1 MDKVALRRQ
10 LIEQRLNLP
19 DRLGRADEAGRVLE
33 EIIATR
39 GPSSETNGLLGRAYK
54 DRWDAARQ
62 AGYAAWASV
71 ANAVAQFEP
80 VAIAVDPSQTARARR
95 MLDSAIEVAETVP
108 FDAASIQAGLRER
121 IVDDLGIK
129 PKFAFAPIR
138 VAISGRTVSPP
149 LFESMEILGR
159 DESLVRL
166 RALRGFV
173 G

>member
-1 MDKVALRRQ
+1 MAVERVAGPVELDVLRQAVPIIQERLVLLKDALPQ
-10 LIEQRLNLP
+10 L
-19 DRLGRADEAGRVLE
+19 DY
-33 EIIATR
+33 
-39 GPSSETNGLLGRAYK
+39 LLG
-54 DRWDAARQ
+54 DATLDP
-62 AGYAAWASV
+62 AAVEKLAD
-71 ANAVAQFEP
+71 NAAEV
-80 VAIAVDPSQTARARR
+80 
-95 MLDSAIEVAETVP
+95 LDAAIEVAETVP

>member
-1 MDKVALRRQ
+1 MTVLKD
-10 LIEQRLNLP
+10 IDERLL
-19 DRLGRADEAGRVLE
+19 DEALAWRAALE
-33 EIIATR
+33 SDDADWDGYTLWLEADARHREAFDQIALT
-39 GPSSETNGLLGRAYK
+39 
-54 DRWDAARQ
+54 
-62 AGYAAWASV
+62 
-71 ANAVAQFEP
+71 
-80 VAIAVDPSQTARARR
+80 
-95 MLDSAIEVAETVP
+95 
-108 FDAASIQAGLRER
+108 ER